1 MVFTCFPA
9 NVGGEF
15 FEVKQRWAPFL
26 PKFSGIF
33 SRNLGILFGFSGI
46 LPKFSTNQI
55 FGDALAPP
63 APRLVHHWTQESI
76 LDHANSAKTRH
87 ILSEIHNH
95 SRIMNTGPQSTP
107 HLRSNDAVPAVQSPN
122 LWGGQRILVVYRSGS
137 LRPESCV
144 RVSEA
149 VSKSTG
155 VVWSAFRNGVTVGFW
170 TWLASPLSTVGSQVA
185 WSHDDRRSWKSLSSA
200 DVSDSAW
207 GVGSKVWR
215 GHRALPTIGI
225 FNSCVGR
232 ISRK

>member
-1 MVFTCFPA
+1 MHLHP
-9 NVGGEF
+9 
-15 FEVKQRWAPFL
+15 L
-26 PKFSGIF
+26 
-33 SRNLGILFGFSGI
+33 
-46 LPKFSTNQI
+46 
-55 FGDALAPP
+55 PP
-63 APRLVHHWTQESI
+63 ASYTTELKRVFSITQIAQRRVTFDQRYITAPELWTQG
-76 LDHANSAKTRH
+76 LRAH
-87 ILSEIHNH
+87 
-95 SRIMNTGPQSTP
+95 P

-225 FNSCVGR
+225 FDSCVGR